1 MLSMSTDT
9 EPDVKEK
16 LENDSVRE
24 ILILTAFSVYAISYL
39 KMVYLE
45 KVVFEQFISHY
56 FSQRWLKLY
65 WNETLH
71 DLIRLRTSLNLS
83 PEAESEFLVA
93 VGINTVE
100 YRPPGVC

>member
-1 MLSMSTDT
+1 MSTDT

-45 KVVFEQFISHY
+45 KSYLNNSSAI
-56 FSQRWLKLY
+56 
-65 WNETLH
+65 
-71 DLIRLRTSLNLS
+71 TSLKDD
-83 PEAESEFLVA
+83 
-93 VGINTVE
+93 
-100 YRPPGVC
+100 

>member
-9 EPDVKEK
+9 ELDVKEK

-45 KVVFEQFISHY
+45 KSYLNNSSAI
-56 FSQRWLKLY
+56 
-65 WNETLH
+65 
-71 DLIRLRTSLNLS
+71 TSLKDD
-83 PEAESEFLVA
+83 
-93 VGINTVE
+93 
-100 YRPPGVC
+100 

>member
-39 KMVYLE
+39 NMVYLE
-45 KVVFEQFISHY
+45 KSYLNNSSAI
-56 FSQRWLKLY
+56 
-65 WNETLH
+65 
-71 DLIRLRTSLNLS
+71 TSLKDD
-83 PEAESEFLVA
+83 
-93 VGINTVE
+93 
-100 YRPPGVC
+100 

>member
-56 FSQRWLKLY
+56 FSQR
-65 WNETLH
+65 
-71 DLIRLRTSLNLS
+71 
-83 PEAESEFLVA
+83 
-93 VGINTVE
+93 
-100 YRPPGVC
+100 

>member
-24 ILILTAFSVYAISYL
+24 ILILTAFSVSAISYL

-45 KVVFEQFISHY
+45 KSY
-56 FSQRWLKLY
+56 LNNSSA
-65 WNETLH
+65 N
-71 DLIRLRTSLNLS
+71 TSLKDD
-83 PEAESEFLVA
+83 
-93 VGINTVE
+93 
-100 YRPPGVC
+100 

>member
-39 KMVYLE
+39 KTVYLE
-45 KVVFEQFISHY
+45 KSYLNNSSAI
-56 FSQRWLKLY
+56 
-65 WNETLH
+65 
-71 DLIRLRTSLNLS
+71 TSLKDD
-83 PEAESEFLVA
+83 
-93 VGINTVE
+93 
-100 YRPPGVC
+100 